1 VCGRYLLIFSGNL
14 MKILDGGIGRYLKEI
29 GAPFEQPEWSALALM
44 EKPSAVTVAH
54 QAFVNAGSQVISTN
68 SYAVVPFHIGEE
80 RFSARGPE
88 LIRLSGQL
96 AQQVKHAS
104 TENILVAASIPPVF
118 GSYKPEE
125 FVHDDAVAML
135 EIFKQH
141 LLPYTDI
148 ILAETISSI
157 AEVTAIQSVFGDCG
171 QPLWISMTLEDEPL
185 SSKQSRL
192 RSGELLRD
200 AIESIDFQ
208 CVEAVLFNCSQPE
221 VMAEAIKL
229 AVEML
234 PAGKEVGVYANGF
247 RPITNNIE
255 ANDGYS
261 TLRDD
266 LTPQD
271 YLEFAQHWQL
281 LGATM
286 VGGCCGIGPDHIARL
301 KSLND

>member
-1 VCGRYLLIFSGNL
+1 

-29 GAPFEQPEWSALALM
+29 GAPFQQPEWSALALM
-44 EKPSAVTVAH
+44 EEPSSVTIAH
-54 QAFVNAGSQVISTN
+54 QAFVDSGSQVITTN

-80 RFSARGPE
+80 RFTQRGAE

-104 TENILVAASIPPVF
+104 TENVSVAAGIPPVF

-125 FVHDDAVAML
+125 FVHDAAVAML
-135 EIFKQH
+135 NIFKEN

-148 ILAETISSI
+148 VLAETISSI

-171 QPLWISMTLEDEPL
+171 QPLWISMTLEDEL
-185 SSKQSRL
+185 VSAKESRL
-192 RSGELLRD
+192 RSGEMLRD
-200 AIESIDFQ
+200 ALESIDFE
-208 CVEAVLFNCSQPE
+208 CVDAVLFNCSQPE

-229 AVEML
+229 AVELM
-234 PAGKEVGVYANGF
+234 PSGKDIGVYANGF

-261 TLRDD
+261 TLRED
-266 LTPQD
+266 LTPKD
-271 YLEFAQHWQL
+271 YLEFAQHWKL

-286 VGGCCGIGPDHIARL
+286 VGGCCGIGPDHIAL
-301 KSLND
+301 LSTLND

>member
-1 VCGRYLLIFSGNL
+1 

-29 GAPFEQPEWSALALM
+29 GAPFQQPEWSALALM
-44 EKPSAVTVAH
+44 EDPSYVKVAH
-54 QAFVNAGSQVISTN
+54 QAFVDAGSQVITTN

-80 RFSARGPE
+80 RFTQRGAE

-96 AQQVKHAS
+96 AQQVKQAS
-104 TENILVAASIPPVF
+104 DKKVSVAAGIPPVF

-135 EIFKQH
+135 EIFKEN

-148 ILAETISSI
+148 VLAETQSSM
-157 AEVTAIQSVFGDCG
+157 AEVTAIQSVFGDCD
-171 QPLWISMTLEDEPL
+171 QPLWISVTLEDEPL
-185 SSKQSRL
+185 SNTESRL
-192 RSGELLRD
+192 RSGELLSD
-200 AIESIDFQ
+200 VLGKIDFD
-208 CVEAVLFNCSQPE
+208 CVDAVLFNCSQPE

-229 AVEML
+229 AVELM
-234 PAGKEVGVYANGF
+234 PSGKDIGVYANGF
-247 RPITNNIE
+247 RPFTNNIE

-261 TLRDD
+261 TLRED

-271 YLEFAQHWQL
+271 YLDFAQHWQR

-286 VGGCCGIGPDHIARL
+286 VGGCCGIGPDHITLL
-301 KSLND
+301 KNLQQ

>member
-1 VCGRYLLIFSGNL
+1 

-29 GAPFEQPEWSALALM
+29 GAPFQQPEWSALALL
-44 EKPSAVTVAH
+44 EDPSSVKVAH
-54 QAFVNAGSQVISTN
+54 QAFVDAGSQVITTN

-80 RFSARGPE
+80 RFTQRGAE

-96 AQQVKHAS
+96 AQQVKQAS
-104 TENILVAASIPPVF
+104 DKKVSVAAGIPPVF

-135 EIFKQH
+135 EIFKEN

-148 ILAETISSI
+148 VLAETQSSM
-157 AEVTAIQSVFGDCG
+157 AEVTAIQSVFGDCD
-171 QPLWISMTLEDEPL
+171 QPLWISVTLEDEPL
-185 SSKQSRL
+185 SNTESRL
-192 RSGELLRD
+192 RSGELMSDVLGK
-200 AIESIDFQ
+200 IDFD
-208 CVEAVLFNCSQPE
+208 CVDAVLFNCSQPE

-229 AVEML
+229 AVELM
-234 PAGKEVGVYANGF
+234 PSGKDIGVYANGF
-247 RPITNNIE
+247 RPFTNNIE

-261 TLRDD
+261 TLRED

-271 YLEFAQHWQL
+271 YLDFAQHWQR

-286 VGGCCGIGPDHIARL
+286 VGGCCGIGPDHITLL
-301 KSLND
+301 KNLQQ